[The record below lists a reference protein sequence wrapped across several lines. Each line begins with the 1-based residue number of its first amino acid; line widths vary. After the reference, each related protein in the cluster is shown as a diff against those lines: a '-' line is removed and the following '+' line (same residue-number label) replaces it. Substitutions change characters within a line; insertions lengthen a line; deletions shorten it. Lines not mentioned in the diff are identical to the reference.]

1 MIASIASYASPTPV
15 LSPMAQAVP
24 PATNAPALG
33 DPPRP
38 RSPQH
43 STFTVALAPAA
54 MAALIEAQVTLSNG
68 APAADRQTACA
79 HIDRLIA
86 RLSDGRMLTPPPAG
100 EQLATLRRLETARA
114 QLGRALGAIQ
124 A

>member
-1 MIASIASYASPTPV
+1 MIAPIATYGSPTPV
-15 LSPMAQAVP
+15 LSQMAHAVS
-24 PATNAPALG
+24 PATNVPAPR

-43 STFTVALAPAA
+43 SPSIVALAPAA

-100 EQLATLRRLETARA
+100 ERLATLRRLETARA
-114 QLGRALGAIQ
+114 QLGRALGGIQ